1 MEEIFHSDEESK
13 VKLDMNYDL
22 DIEEHLKFSEEPN
35 FGDCHKGFFYD
46 GSTKRATSIE
56 MYEGENYLFSID
68 KKINDQFGIL

>member
-1 MEEIFHSDEESK
+1 MEEIFYSDEESK
-13 VKLDMNYDL
+13 VKLDMSYDL